1 VSAVAPERTP
11 VPATEPSERTLTVSV
26 ETLAWVAVAAVFL
39 GIRLWPIW
47 QMPVGGAELAHLSGA
62 WNASIGVEDDRY
74 VPTLFQALTAVLL
87 NFTTSEVPARILA
100 FVATATLPLA
110 LYLLRPMLGAGGAL
124 VALLLLALDAVGVV
138 VGVGASAMGFDLAI
152 AAWLF
157 VLFTRPAAP
166 NWLSAVAAFAAAT
179 AGAIVLPLLA
189 ALAVTTLL
197 RNERRGM
204 SSLLWPAAGVAAGVT
219 LTTLRPGLGP
229 DGLTIAP
236 IAIFVDG
243 FDQRWSTADGLDVFF
258 FASWPIVVGGML
270 AAAWRCYEAWR
281 DDEIARED
289 TLLLTWMAF
298 AFGWFITALPSHDAT
313 PLAGLA
319 LPSALLL
326 GPALATGFRAAR
338 EADWTYAK
346 YLIPFAAVMFLI
358 AAFYVG
364 DWARLDEVGNTSDKL
379 VVTGLVLATL
389 AALAVALLDRASSA
403 TVLTLL
409 VPVAAIPL
417 LIATF
422 TIAFR
427 AGDAPLPSPLAPVQA
442 RELRAIALQATGEN
456 GGEIV
461 VHPDFEDSLTWP
473 FRDSGNVVVA
483 SQIPA
488 EAGFVIWPAEA
499 GAPQGF
505 APLEGQWALV
515 HEVQSPAGRFLRL
528 LHWYADRYSLAIT
541 PEPVAVYVKETE

>member
-1 VSAVAPERTP
+1 MSAVAPERAP
-11 VPATEPSERTLTVSV
+11 VPATESSERTVTVSV
-26 ETLAWVAVAAVFL
+26 ETVAWAAVAAVFL
-39 GIRLWPIW
+39 AIRLWPIW

-87 NFTTSEVPARILA
+87 NFSTSEVPARVLA

-110 LYLLRPMLGAGGAL
+110 LYLRRPLLGAGGAL
-124 VALLLLALDAVGVV
+124 LALLVLAFDAVGMV

-166 NWLSAVAAFAAAT
+166 GWLWAVAAFGAAT
-179 AGAIVLPLLA
+179 AGAIVLPLVA
-189 ALAVTTLL
+189 ALGATALL
-197 RNERRGM
+197 RNERPTI
-204 SSLLWPAAGVAAGVT
+204 SSLVWPAAGVTAGVI
-219 LTTLRPGLGP
+219 LTSLRPGLGP

-236 IAIFVDG
+236 VAVFVDG
-243 FDQRWSTADGLDVFF
+243 FDQRWSTADALGVFF
-258 FASWPIVVGGML
+258 FASWPIVVGGVL

-281 DDEIARED
+281 ENEIARED

-298 AFGWFITALPSHDAT
+298 SLGWFVTALPSHDAT

-319 LPSALLL
+319 MPSALLL
-326 GPALATGFRAAR
+326 GRALATGIPAAR
-338 EADWTYAK
+338 DADWTYAK
-346 YLIPFAAVMFLI
+346 YLIPFAGVTFLI
-358 AAFYVG
+358 AAFYIG
-364 DWARLDEVGNTSDKL
+364 DWARLNEVGDTSDKL
-379 VVTGLVLATL
+379 VVTGLMLATL
-389 AALAVALLDRASSA
+389 AALAVALLDRASSP

-417 LIATF
+417 FIATF

-442 RELRAIALQATGEN
+442 RELRDIALQATGEN
-456 GGEIV
+456 GGDVV

-483 SQIPA
+483 SQIPS

-499 GAPQGF
+499 AAPQGF

-515 HEVQSPAGRFLRL
+515 HEVQSPAGGFLRL

-541 PEPVAVYVKETE
+541 PEPAAVYVKERE